1 MEWVRLTTVAAIM
14 GVTDGWMRGLVYQRV
29 MDAERESDAAQSPYV
44 MHLQQVVQALVAQ
57 RCRRKAIGYTTIRAA
72 VDEFEIFG
80 RQFHTVEVD
89 RGMDLR
95 LHRRV
100 LTDDARE
107 ILRQANEV
115 EHGIQEKAA

>member
-1 MEWVRLTTVAAIM
+1 MTTVAAIM

-29 MDAERESDAAQSPYV
+29 MDSERESDAAQSPYV

-57 RCRRKAIGYTTIRAA
+57 RCRRKAIGYVTIRAA

-107 ILRQANEV
+107 ILRQANEI
-115 EHGIQEKAA
+115 EHGVQEKAA